1 MNHDKYK
8 LTDVIEQNKIY
19 LKKVTDS
26 DIKFLYILLKSRDP
40 KMNISHRDMPDFKNH
55 KKFVL
60 SKPYSKWYI
69 IYYKLIKIGSIYIS
83 KQNEIGIN
91 LKKQYDLEM
100 IKKSVLNEI
109 VAKDPNTNYFANVSP
124 KNKNGIKFFE
134 KNGWKLIQKT
144 FEIPKLK
151 KELNQK

>member
-1 MNHDKYK
+1 LNHDKYK
-8 LTDVIEQNKIY
+8 LTDVIELNKIN
-19 LKKVTDS
+19 LKKVNDS
-26 DIKFLYILLKSRDP
+26 DIKFLYILLKARNP
-40 KMNISHRDMPDFKNH
+40 KTNISHREMPDFDHH

-69 IYYKLIKIGSIYIS
+69 IYYKLIKIGSVYIS

-91 LKKQYDLEM
+91 LKKQHDLES
-100 IKKSVLNEI
+100 IKKRVLNEI
-109 VAKDPNTNYFANVSP
+109 VSTDLNTNYFVNVSP
-124 KNKNGIKFFE
+124 KNKKGVKFFE

-144 FEIPKLK
+144 FEIPKFK